1 MAIQVQPNEERSIS
15 WPAELV
21 MGLLFRGDE
30 REDFVAMIDEIAER
44 VEDLKRTSARHIK
57 SALLAS

>member
-1 MAIQVQPNEERSIS
+1 
-15 WPAELV
+15 